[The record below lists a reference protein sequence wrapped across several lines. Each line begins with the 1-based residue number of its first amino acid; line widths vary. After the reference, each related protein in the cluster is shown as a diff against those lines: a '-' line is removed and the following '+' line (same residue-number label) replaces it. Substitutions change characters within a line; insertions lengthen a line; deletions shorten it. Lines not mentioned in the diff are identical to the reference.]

1 MRVRRQEQESPAPEP
16 AVSTLVVP
24 DALIAWGRDPERAVG
39 WPRDWA
45 REVEELAA
53 RGREQALSE
62 AEGERLLSRLEAL
75 VGEAV
80 LAGRSDLLVG
90 IDVQTAEWLRLSCEF
105 PFDGQRVSVGRD
117 GTFSWSEVRVLSSAF
132 ESARANEI
140 EGSPDPAKIA
150 RAAVRAKNLV
160 SQVFPDAT
168 IFAVEP
174 ETDEAP
180 CASCGAPLPSVRITT
195 ESDFVYCSPCWRSK
209 IEADPTL
216 PTPRNRRETRR

>member
-1 MRVRRQEQESPAPEP
+1 MRVRRQEPAPTPEP

-24 DALIAWGRDPERAVG
+24 DALITWGREPERAMG
-39 WPRDWA
+39 WSRDYA
-45 REVEELAA
+45 REVAELAA
-53 RGREQALSE
+53 RGREHPLSE
-62 AEGERLLSRLEAL
+62 TDAERLLSRLEAL
-75 VGEAV
+75 AVEAV
-80 LAGRSDLLVG
+80 RAGRGDLLVG

-160 SQVFPDAT
+160 SQVFSDAT
-168 IFAVEP
+168 IFALEP

-180 CASCGAPLPSVRITT
+180 CASCGAPLPSVRIAT